1 MATFGPIAS
10 AAPNVL
16 FDPARA
22 LGAAADLQRNQLL
35 QEASQQRMADSA
47 EDRRQAVFERDRNLA
62 GQLAGSIL
70 QLPADQRPAAYA
82 AALAEQQRMGRLPH
96 APPSYP
102 GDEHMQQVYTS
113 ILTPTQMEARSDRLA
128 DRTALGARYPMPGGA
143 TSPASVPSVPGAAP
157 AGPATA
163 GVPADLMPHFEE
175 ASRATGIPVPLLIA
189 QAKQESGFRPD
200 AVGRSGEVGIM
211 QVMPSTAQ
219 QPGFGM
225 QGVDPASLRD
235 PRANIMFGAQYLAA
249 RNKGVDWNDPAQ
261 RDAGLGRYNGGGD
274 PNYAANVTRNLPSG
288 APAPQPTPPGGVAAR
303 TGGTDTAG
311 PGAGPAAPDDF
322 TPQQQRALAER
333 ARSRG
338 TTQAQMDQLEH
349 SFRSENAALIR
360 HREAMAQ
367 RQAEHPP
374 ADPTAAFGGNGI
386 DAQANNILLR
396 VGPKIANGT
405 ASDAERQQ
413 YELAHGHITRGSV
426 QPVPDPS
433 DPTGQRMMLGRV
445 PGQVPGSF
453 PAPDFRPPAPGA
465 EPAAAPAPAGVQP
478 IAGTAK
484 PVPVKEAPAKIADS
498 MLDNVGAVRK
508 IDDALLELEARN
520 GGGVGW
526 SGYVPGAIHDRTDPG
541 GVKLRGLIA
550 DIGSLKLHDRSGAS
564 VTASES
570 PRLMPMIPA
579 LTDDPKTIR
588 DKLQNFRREY
598 TTALRD
604 QYETYGPATGHKPM
618 APVERLLKGAE
629 RVKVATPEEARK
641 LPSGTPIEL
650 PDGSPGVVP

>member
-1 MATFGPIAS
+1 MASFGPIAS

-113 ILTPTQMEARSDRLA
+113 ILTPTQLEARSDRLA

-143 TSPASVPSVPGAAP
+143 TAPASVPSVPGAAP
-157 AGPATA
+157 AGPVTA
-163 GVPADLMPHFEE
+163 GVPADLLPHFEE

-274 PNYAANVTRNLPSG
+274 PDYAANVTRNLPSG
-288 APAPQPTPPGGVAAR
+288 APQPQPTPPGGVAAR

-386 DAQANNILLR
+386 EAQANNILLR
-396 VGPKIANGT
+396 VGPKVANGT
-405 ASDAERQQ
+405 ANEAERQQ
-413 YELAHGHITRGSV
+413 YALAHGHLTRGTV
-426 QPVPDPS
+426 QLID
-433 DPTGQRMMLGRV
+433 DGKGGQVLARI
-445 PGQVPGSF
+445 PGQVPSSF
-453 PAPDFRPPAPGA
+453 PAPDFQPGAAGAAPGGASGGGPAQGAAQPIPGATKSAPAVTPAGREAVRKVEQDVTRADEAIANFLQVHKEVGGGGLSAYLNNPSDAKAQRLLGAFESMKVSLRNEAFLNTGVLQPA
-465 EPAAAPAPAGVQP
+465 EAKMLDDTLLSPTTLRGAFASTEGLTARMDEIRSALKRGLSAAKRSAGVEGDGQTTGPGGVGVADPPAPAG
-478 IAGTAK
+478 K
-484 PVPVKEAPAKIADS
+484 
-498 MLDNVGAVRK
+498 
-508 IDDALLELEARN
+508 
-520 GGGVGW
+520 GGGW
-526 SGYVPGAIHDRTDPG
+526 S
-541 GVKLRGLIA
+541 
-550 DIGSLKLHDRSGAS
+550 
-564 VTASES
+564 
-570 PRLMPMIPA
+570 
-579 LTDDPKTIR
+579 IR
-588 DKLQNFRREY
+588 
-598 TTALRD
+598 
-604 QYETYGPATGHKPM
+604 
-618 APVERLLKGAE
+618 PVQ
-629 RVKVATPEEARK
+629 
-641 LPSGTPIEL
+641 
-650 PDGSPGVVP
+650 